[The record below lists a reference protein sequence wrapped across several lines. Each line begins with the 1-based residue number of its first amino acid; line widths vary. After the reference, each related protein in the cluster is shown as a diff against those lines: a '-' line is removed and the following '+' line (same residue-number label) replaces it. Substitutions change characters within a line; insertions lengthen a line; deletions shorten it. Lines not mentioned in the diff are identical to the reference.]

1 MAKINQQSS
10 ILPCIGMVGGV
21 LLLSFAGILVVMTPM
36 SYVTELGEQGAAI
49 AAERTQHFL
58 QASPR
63 RLNWFSDIKYAPMNA
78 SVLYGP
84 PMPTAKAKALADI
97 TTPMP
102 TIIPMTTTVTVT
114 TRTYTTH
121 LSSLD
126 SSDGNSL
133 SGSSSESM
141 KSSESQSSLAMP
153 LEQEHA
159 LAVVLPYQTSMIVEV
174 LVMLCFAICYHQC
187 AVRPIIDEFGTLH
200 NRRNVDTDPL
210 YGDEDDEYRKGSK
223 DFENGKFGC
232 LGDIW
237 VTVHGCI
244 CPLPRMGHTNEV
256 AEVCGYWETII
267 CFSCC
272 AMLTCGLGP
281 FCLVT
286 YWRKRVKE
294 AMGIDHFGCS
304 DCLISFFCM
313 QFSVCQQSTAVDR
326 KMGYVVSGCCD
337 VTPTGF

>member
-1 MAKINQQSS
+1 MAKINQQPL

-63 RLNWFSDIKYAPMNA
+63 RLNWFDQITYSPM
-78 SVLYGP
+78 
-84 PMPTAKAKALADI
+84 T
-97 TTPMP
+97 TTPLTTTP
-102 TIIPMTTTVTVT
+102 LWATISMTTTVTAT

-133 SGSSSESM
+133 SGSSSESS

-200 NRRNVDTDPL
+200 SRRNVDTDPL

-304 DCLISFFCM
+304 DCLISVFCM
-313 QFSVCQQSTAVDR
+313 HFSVCQQSTAVDR